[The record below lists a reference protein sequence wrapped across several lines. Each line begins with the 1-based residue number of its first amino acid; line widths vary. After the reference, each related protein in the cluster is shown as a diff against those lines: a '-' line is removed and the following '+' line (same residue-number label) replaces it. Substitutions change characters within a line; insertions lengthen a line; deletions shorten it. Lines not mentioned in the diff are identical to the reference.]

1 MNNSSECSAP
11 VTTAEP
17 DPNEL
22 PLDETAAAN
31 PEEIELDDVVG
42 DDDGDDD
49 NKAAEAAVEAAQTA
63 KQALG
68 DDNSMFQSDTLHN
81 FDPNAAVPKGQGED
95 GPSVSEASALQS
107 RTQHATGLSAALAA
121 IVPAASNRQSDSDSA
136 AQ

>member
-1 MNNSSECSAP
+1 MNNRSKCSAP
-11 VTTAEP
+11 VTVAES

-42 DDDGDDD
+42 DDDDD

-68 DDNSMFQSDTLHN
+68 DNSMFHSDPLHN
-81 FDPNAAVPKGQGED
+81 LDASAAVQRGHGEE
-95 GPSVSEASALQS
+95 GPSVFEASALES
-107 RTQHATGLSAALAA
+107 RTRHTTGLSAALAA
-121 IVPAASNRQSDSDSA
+121 IVPAASSRQSGIDSA